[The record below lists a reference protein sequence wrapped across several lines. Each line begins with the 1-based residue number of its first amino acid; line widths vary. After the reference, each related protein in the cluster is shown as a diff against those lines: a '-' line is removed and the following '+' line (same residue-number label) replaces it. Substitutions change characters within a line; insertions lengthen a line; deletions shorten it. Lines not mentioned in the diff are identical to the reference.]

1 LTSLP
6 QSLAQKRLIDFVD
19 AESLN
24 FGNRH
29 ELTSRLIWAEHR
41 RIISHSSHG
50 EDWINEIWRWSAPV
64 GTLRI
69 QVSAVNESDHGY
81 GYCNPAALFA
91 NFPQESLLNRLSTLT
106 ATANA

>member
-1 LTSLP
+1 LTSFP

-24 FGNRH
+24 FSNRH

-41 RIISHSSHG
+41 RIISQSSHS

-69 QVSAVNESDHGY
+69 
-81 GYCNPAALFA
+81 
-91 NFPQESLLNRLSTLT
+91 
-106 ATANA
+106 